1 MTIIIDLMRH
11 GEPVGGHR
19 YRGHRDDPL
28 SDKGWRQMREA
39 VGEHCP
45 WDIIVTSPLQRC
57 AAFAEEL
64 RARHDLPV
72 EIEPRFREI
81 GFGAWEG
88 RTRAELEAENP
99 GCLQHF
105 YADPVNHTPP
115 GAEPLLAFRDRVTAA
130 FDALLSRHEGRHVL
144 LIGHAGLMRMIMGHA
159 LAIPL
164 DRIFRIQVD
173 NACLTRLRVDDGQ
186 TALVFHAGRL

>member
-28 SDKGWRQMREA
+28 SERGWRQMREA

-45 WDIIVTSPLQRC
+45 WDLIVSSPLQRC

-64 RARHDLPV
+64 RIRHDLPV
-72 EIEPRFREI
+72 ELEPRFREI

-105 YADPVNHTPP
+105 YSDPVRHTPP
-115 GAEPLLAFRDRVTAA
+115 GAEPLLAFQERVTTA

-144 LIGHAGLMRMIMGHA
+144 LIGHAGLMRMIIGHTM
-159 LAIPL
+159 AIPL

-186 TALVFHAGRL
+186 AALIFHAGRL